1 MRSNKKGFTIVEL
14 VIVIAVIAIL
24 AAVLIPTIAGLV
36 KKANISA
43 DQQAVVQMNKILA
56 ADASKPASTEDVVKI
71 LVKNGYNK
79 TLNPYY
85 AGHTL
90 AWVASENTIVL
101 VENGAIV
108 YPEKL
113 AGKTYTEIKEKIV
126 ASIDDVVLSSGS
138 VVFVG
143 SDFDAAAG
151 ITPEGAGDFELDLS
165 GKTITAGAD
174 IGAWAEGQNF
184 VVSNGT
190 IDATESA
197 DSTAVYAGVG
207 AAVELNNVQIYAG
220 NGKNPIQNYGGTMV
234 LNNVTTAQSGNA
246 DVSWYNSAIQVIN
259 KIVDNEETGKWAIT
273 SQANLTVN
281 GGAYSGDKAILI
293 SAPGGNVTIGGGT
306 FTGTTYVIQ
315 DDFAPQYYTDG
326 ANYESKIVIND
337 GNFNGN
343 LKITKDTQLVINGG
357 TFVMAK
363 ITYFNAALNKNVT
376 VDATWDVLS
385 AFVADGA
392 TITLNGVE
400 YTK

>member
-36 KKANISA
+36 KKANVSA

-56 ADASKPASTEDVVKI
+56 ADASNPASTEDVVKI
-71 LVKNGYNK
+71 LIKNGYNK

-90 AWVASENTIVL
+90 GWVAAENTVVL

-113 AGKTYTEIKEKIV
+113 VGASFVEIKEKIV
-126 ASIDDVVLSSGS
+126 ASVEDMNLSSGNI
-138 VVFVG
+138 VFVG
-143 SDFDAAAG
+143 SDFNAADG

-165 GKTITAGAD
+165 GKTITAGSD

-184 VVSNGT
+184 VVSNGV
-190 IDATESA
+190 IDATESEEN
-197 DSTAVYAGVG
+197 TAVYAGVG
-207 AAVELNNVQIYAG
+207 ATVEINNVQIYAG
-220 NGKNPIQNYGGTMV
+220 SGKNPIQNYGGTMV
-234 LNNVTTAQSGNA
+234 LNNVITAQSGNA
-246 DVSWYNSAIQVIN
+246 NVSWYNSAIQVIN
-259 KIVDNEETGKWAIT
+259 KLVYNEATGKYAVT
-273 SQANLTVN
+273 SQADLTVD
-281 GGAYSGDKAILI
+281 GGMYSGDKAIQI
-293 SAPGGNVTIGGGT
+293 SAPGGNVTINGGT

-343 LKITKDTQLVINGG
+343 IKISAATFLEINGG
-357 TFVMAK
+357 TFVC
-363 ITYFNAALNKNVT
+363 N
-376 VDATWDVLS
+376 DATAEIIKAHVT
-385 AFVADGA
+385 AGKTV
-392 TITLNGVE
+392 TINGVE
-400 YTK
+400 FTA